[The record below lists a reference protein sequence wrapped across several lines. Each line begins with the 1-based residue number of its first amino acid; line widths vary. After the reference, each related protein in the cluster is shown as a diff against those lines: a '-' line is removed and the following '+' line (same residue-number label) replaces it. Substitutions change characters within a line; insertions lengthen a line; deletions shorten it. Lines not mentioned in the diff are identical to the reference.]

1 MKKFKMIQ
9 LFLNGLSMRILL
21 NKRPKSK
28 KNLHKFPK
36 LLNTGKSLVKTLRQ
50 PKRIKINS

>member
-21 NKRPKSK
+21 NTRPKSK